1 MTIQE
6 AKQLVCPPGIEMD
19 TFVKVFIVP
28 DESKVL
34 QTKVGDH
41 GLEDDSVGVTLRSLQ
56 VFKNS
61 CYPSY
66 QETFSFWITH
76 KSVRRSLWFHVY
88 HTSSSEQTL
97 IGKWPK

>member
-97 IGKWPK
+97 IGKCK